1 MAASVLFIV
10 NNQSDLDF
18 QGFVYLVSFIT
29 KTFHAVIKEH
39 NSILKANYISVTSMF
54 FDSKKGVP
62 APKIRC
68 FL

>member
-29 KTFHAVIKEH
+29 KTFHAIKER
-39 NSILKANYISVTSMF
+39 NSILKANYINMTFMF
-54 FDSKKGVP
+54 FYSKKGIP